1 MTNIV
6 SAVSGVF
13 SAISSVIGVLDPAAA
28 GVIGIVSKVLAGVS
42 AAEPTAVSLYQS
54 LTSSVPPTAEQLQ
67 AYAASYEAAYQKL
80 NTDLEA
86 APVEAAPVEPDQAGT
101 DAPQPAA

>member
-6 SAVSGVF
+6 ATTTSVF
-13 SAISSVIGVLDPAAA
+13 AAISSVIGILDPAAA
-28 GVIGIVSKVLAGVS
+28 GVIDIVAKVLAGVS

-80 NTDLEA
+80 NTDLGEA
-86 APVEAAPVEPDQAGT
+86 Q
-101 DAPQPAA
+101 